1 MQFEVGDWACA
12 WPSVV
17 YPAGGLRA
25 GLPSLGGREWL
36 LVVPVGS
43 SGLCLPGDGPF
54 RCVCLYGC
62 MGRGGGWWIG
72 ASGLCAGSRARCTC
86 PPRLPRFILLINF
99 SDTLLVVSILD
110 LIAI

>member
-25 GLPSLGGREWL
+25 GLPSLWGREWL

-62 MGRGGGWWIG
+62 VGRGGGGGLGLVGFVQGRELG
-72 ASGLCAGSRARCTC
+72 ACAPLAFRGLSC
-86 PPRLPRFILLINF
+86 
-99 SDTLLVVSILD
+99 
-110 LIAI
+110 